1 MDLPAEITQDLAMAR
16 RAVPRIT
23 VPIHQRRVK
32 RFLDEALA
40 SVLLVLTSPLLLLAM
55 AAIRLTSRGPA
66 IYRQPRI
73 GYRCE
78 PFAMYKLRT
87 MRLGAEREEERI
99 LADNPGL
106 TFVKLSRDPRVTA
119 VGRLL
124 RRTSLDELPQLVN
137 VLRGE
142 MSLVGPRPILLNDFR
157 RFPRGEQLCRF
168 AVLPGLTGLWQVSG
182 RSLTSEEERLRL
194 DLEYVESWSLA
205 RDLRILLRTL
215 PAVIS
220 GRGAT

>member
-1 MDLPAEITQDLAMAR
+1 MDLPTEITQDLAIAR
-16 RAVPRIT
+16 QAVPRWAA
-23 VPIHQRRVK
+23 PRLQHRLK
-32 RFLDEALA
+32 LFLDEALA
-40 SVLLVLTSPLLLLAM
+40 SVLLVLTSPILLLAM
-55 AAIRLTSRGPA
+55 AAVRLTSRGPA

-78 PFAMYKLRT
+78 PFPMYKLRT
-87 MRLGAEREEERI
+87 MRLGAEREEARI
-99 LADNPGL
+99 LEENPGL
-106 TFVKLSRDPRVTA
+106 LFVKLQEDPRVTR
-119 VGRLL
+119 VGRFL

-157 RFPRGEQLCRF
+157 RFPRGEQLRRF

-182 RSLTSEEERLRL
+182 RSLTTEEERLRL
-194 DLEYVESWSLA
+194 DLEYVERWSLA
-205 RDLRILLRTL
+205 RDVKILLRTL
-215 PAVIS
+215 PAVLG